1 MLLYLHQIYSQII
14 QLVVALV
21 VFIHELDKHK
31 NGVVLSNLLIKKLHA
46 IGKDAHNI
54 KIDTS
59 MATEY
64 IEFNTLID
72 KLHNNEMKKN
82 EDDDILREFE
92 IILGNV
98 KKGSFDNTIKGN
110 ANNPELNHLKSI
122 TNDMITT
129 MQSNFENIIV
139 TLNKYTQNNY
149 IEELKL
155 NNIEANGIIA
165 NLVKNINNLRD
176 TITELLIESKQNGL
190 TLDASSDILLE
201 NISTLSSY
209 ANSSASA
216 LEETSKTLEDVTNK
230 IITNTQ
236 NIVQIDEYS
245 QEVTKSTAD
254 GEKLAQQTASSM
266 EDINEQV
273 ISINEAITVIDQIA
287 FQTNILSLNAAV
299 EAATAGEAGKGFAVV
314 AQEVR
319 NLASRSAEAA
329 NEIKSIVETATQKAQ
344 DGKQISSKMIEGYIQ
359 LNENI
364 TKTTDLIENVKNN
377 SQEQKTVLENI
388 NHTISTI
395 DKQTQDI
402 ASIANKTHQVAIQED
417 QFAKKTVV
425 IVNEKEFVGKDDVKT
440 LPFEG
445 DEAIKSKTTIPPK
458 SVKPIEKTEFTP
470 TSTSTSTISQ
480 PSITPITSST
490 TDDDEWES
498 F

>member
-1 MLLYLHQIYSQII
+1 MSC
-14 QLVVALV
+14 
-21 VFIHELDKHK
+21 F
-31 NGVVLSNLLIKKLHA
+31 
-46 IGKDAHNI
+46 
-54 KIDTS
+54 
-59 MATEY
+59 
-64 IEFNTLID
+64 
-72 KLHNNEMKKN
+72 
-82 EDDDILREFE
+82 
-92 IILGNV
+92 LG
-98 KKGSFDNTIKGN
+98 S
-110 ANNPELNHLKSI
+110 
-122 TNDMITT
+122 
-129 MQSNFENIIV
+129 
-139 TLNKYTQNNY
+139 
-149 IEELKL
+149 
-155 NNIEANGIIA
+155 
-165 NLVKNINNLRD
+165 
-176 TITELLIESKQNGL
+176 
-190 TLDASSDILLE
+190 
-201 NISTLSSY
+201 
-209 ANSSASA
+209 
-216 LEETSKTLEDVTNK
+216 NK
-230 IITNTQ
+230 ICEMWLI
-236 NIVQIDEYS
+236 IKCL
-245 QEVTKSTAD
+245 VTKSTAD